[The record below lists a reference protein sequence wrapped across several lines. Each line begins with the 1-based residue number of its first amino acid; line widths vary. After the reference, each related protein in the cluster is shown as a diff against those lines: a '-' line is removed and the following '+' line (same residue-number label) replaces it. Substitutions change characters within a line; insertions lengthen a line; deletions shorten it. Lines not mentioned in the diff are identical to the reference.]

1 MFNLKFN
8 NDKANFLPFILTAI
22 VVLLDQATKAF
33 VVRHWP
39 RPGTFITDVF
49 GNDLLIFFH
58 VRNPA
63 IAFSIGYG
71 LPQPWRTILFII
83 VPIMVLIVLVWY
95 YFHTTEFTRLQR
107 WAIAGIIGGGIGNI
121 GDRIFRPDGVV
132 DFISV
137 RFFGIFGM
145 ERWPTFNIADSA
157 VVVCCFILLFTMLKP
172 QKSDKDQN
180 ESQEAAPLS
189 EAALKETPVASN
201 E

>member
-1 MFNLKFN
+1 MPNGYKFI
-8 NDKANFLPFILTAI
+8 NDKALFTPFILTAF

-39 RPGTFITDVF
+39 QPGTFIKDVF
-49 GNDLLIFFH
+49 DNEILIFFH

-71 LPQPWRTILFII
+71 LPQPWRFILFVI
-83 VPIMVLIVLVWY
+83 VPIIVLILLTWY
-95 YFHTTEFTRLQR
+95 YFHTTEFSRLQR
-107 WAIAGIIGGGIGNI
+107 WAIAGIMGGGIGNI

-137 RFFGIFGM
+137 KFFGIFGL
-145 ERWPTFNIADSA
+145 ERWPTFNIADTS
-157 VVVCCFILLFTMLKP
+157 VVISCLILLFTMLRP
-172 QKSDKDQN
+172 QKQSLLEEKLETHN
-180 ESQEAAPLS
+180 E
-189 EAALKETPVASN
+189 N

>member
-1 MFNLKFN
+1 MSYLKLN
-8 NDKANFLPFILTAI
+8 KDKALFLPFLLTAF
-22 VVLLDQATKAF
+22 VVILDQATKAF

-49 GNDLLIFFH
+49 GNDFLILFH

-71 LPQPWRTILFII
+71 LPQPWRLILFIV
-83 VPIMVLIVLVWY
+83 VPIIVLIVLVWY
-95 YFHTTEFTRLQR
+95 YFHTQEFSRLQR

-121 GDRIFRPDGVV
+121 GDRIFRPEGVV

-145 ERWPTFNIADSA
+145 ERWPTFNVADSA
-157 VVVCCFILLFTMLKP
+157 VVVSCLILLVTMLKP
-172 QKSDKDQN
+172 QKQVL
-180 ESQEAAPLS
+180 EEAAVDP
-189 EAALKETPVASN
+189 AANANSLDE
-201 E
+201 